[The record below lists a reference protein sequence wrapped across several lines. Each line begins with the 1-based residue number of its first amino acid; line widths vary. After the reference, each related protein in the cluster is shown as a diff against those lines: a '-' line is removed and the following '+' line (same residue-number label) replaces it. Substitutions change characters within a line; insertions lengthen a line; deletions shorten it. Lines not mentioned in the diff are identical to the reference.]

1 MLQNHHQSKSFS
13 VKQSIIYIMENIALL
28 PKFMDKDLPKMVG
41 ILVDYLSEGSLE
53 IRDRTKKIILQ
64 LLDSNRGDEV
74 SRMIPVDFLNKLK
87 KK

>member
-1 MLQNHHQSKSFS
+1 
-13 VKQSIIYIMENIALL
+13 MENIALL